1 MIARITIIM
10 ALLSIAN
17 CVGKRTIEFRV
28 EKKYGFLHIFKY
40 IGYSLYVKEGETA
53 ETSDPKKC
61 TSDWYFWSG
70 YQEKFKDGTYK
81 ISLIT
86 QVNAEEE
93 KAPIEVQLEA
103 KGDLILLAK
112 NVPIDSRCTVS
123 KEFDYRVEDKGW
135 NKNVKNLKL
144 LLTCKVAEGE
154 KIPSGIIT
162 EVEEE
167 VQIETK
173 KSKLP
178 EENLLNGQPNLNQ
191 GDNTIQTLTTEIK
204 PKSTVVQEVEKLAD
218 GQANFVLEQPVEVIN
233 KNSQPIVEEEQN
245 QTLVKK
251 SSKIVQEERII
262 L

>member
-123 KEFDYRVEDKGW
+123 KEFDYRIEDKGW
-135 NKNVKNLKL
+135 NKNFAPGL
-144 LLTCKVAEGE
+144 LDFVEFLPDNPAGVPAGIYSASWEVNTYGTLYNPAHLE
-154 KIPSGIIT
+154 KAGLDPKKAPAT
-162 EVEEE
+162 TVELLEMA
-167 VQIETK
+167 K
-173 KSKLP
+173 K
-178 EENLLNGQPNLNQ
+178 
-191 GDNTIQTLTTEIK
+191 IK
-204 PKSTVVQEVEKLAD
+204 AD
-218 GQANFVLEQPVEVIN
+218 RL
-233 KNSQPIVEEEQN
+233 IVFSDMQC
-245 QTLVKK
+245 
-251 SSKIVQEERII
+251 
-262 L
+262 

>member
-1 MIARITIIM
+1 MIARITIII

-40 IGYSLYVKEGETA
+40 IGYNLYVKEGDSA
-53 ETSDPKKC
+53 EGTDPKKC
-61 TSDWYFWSG
+61 TSNWYFWSG

-103 KGDLILLAK
+103 VNDLTLLAK

-123 KEFDYRVEDKGW
+123 KEFDYKIEDKGW
-135 NKNVKNLKL
+135 TKNVKNLKV
-144 LLTCKVAEGE
+144 LLTCKADKENE
-154 KIPSGIIT
+154 SQEQKP
-162 EVEEE
+162 
-167 VQIETK
+167 
-173 KSKLP
+173 KSENAALNKNELP
-178 EENLLNGQPNLNQ
+178 EEKIVEDAQ
-191 GDNTIQTLTTEIK
+191 DD
-204 PKSTVVQEVEKLAD
+204 VQVENEVEAKKLSVKPASKV
-218 GQANFVLEQPVEVIN
+218 VLEQPVEEQQQVVLEQPVEELN
-233 KNSQPIVEEEQN
+233 QPVVEKNSKV
-245 QTLVKK
+245 L
-251 SSKIVQEERII
+251 QEERII